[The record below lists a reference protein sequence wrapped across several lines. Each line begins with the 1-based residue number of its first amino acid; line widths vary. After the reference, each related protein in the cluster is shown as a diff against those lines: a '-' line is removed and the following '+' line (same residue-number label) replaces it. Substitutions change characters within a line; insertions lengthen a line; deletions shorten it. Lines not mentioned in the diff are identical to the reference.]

1 MIAEIADRYGPVPGE
16 VILLGELM
24 GVKAIARGAGIVA
37 LEISASRVAVALPA
51 GSTLFRQLV
60 DTGWRKLPDG
70 RFSIVPPPPGGPA
83 GARRALLDA
92 LARAT

>member
-1 MIAEIADRYGPVPGE
+1 MAEITDRYGPVPGD

-24 GVKAIARGAGIVA
+24 GVKAIARSVGIVA
-37 LEISASRVAVALPA
+37 LEIASARIAVALPA
-51 GSTLFRQLV
+51 GSTLFRPLV

-70 RFSIVPPPPGGPA
+70 RFAITPPAPGGAA